1 MTTVGTTFPFERSA
15 HLATRAPIV
24 LLTLTTAAIHASLGG
39 WLFAI
44 NAVGYTTLAT
54 LMLVPGPVGRFRFLV
69 RLGLLGFTTATI
81 VGWLL
86 IGARFSLAYVDK
98 AVEVAVVVLLATEL
112 FAIDG
117 GPRAIAG
124 RLIELARLPF
134 GERARNPKHDRPEVS
149 E

>member
-1 MTTVGTTFPFERSA
+1 MTTVGTTSPIERSA

-24 LLTLTTAAIHASLGG
+24 LLTFTTAAIHASLGG
-39 WLFAI
+39 WLFAM
-44 NAVGYTTLAT
+44 NAVGYTALAT
-54 LMLVPGPVGRFRFLV
+54 LMFVPGPIGRFRFLV

-98 AVEVAVVVLLATEL
+98 AIEVAVVALLATEL

-117 GPRAIAG
+117 GPRGIAD

-134 GERARNPKHDRPEVS
+134 GHRASNPDHD
-149 E
+149 